1 MGGLEDLRHIECQ
14 FITEAV
20 DGFYFSLC
28 ACGFHFLSQVLHLGV
43 NEIKAVRLVN
53 VVAPYGFCQ
62 CHAIDEAV
70 GIADEII
77 QQVELLAV
85 EVQLVPIYG
94 CFTGVGH

>member
-43 NEIKAVRLVN
+43 NEIKLSAWSMWSPHTDSANAMRLMRRL
-53 VVAPYGFCQ
+53 G
-62 CHAIDEAV
+62 
-70 GIADEII
+70 
-77 QQVELLAV
+77 LLMK
-85 EVQLVPIYG
+85 
-94 CFTGVGH
+94 

>member
-53 VVAPYGFCQ
+53 VVAHTDSANAMRLMRRLG
-62 CHAIDEAV
+62 
-70 GIADEII
+70 
-77 QQVELLAV
+77 LLMK
-85 EVQLVPIYG
+85 
-94 CFTGVGH
+94 